1 MSVDMDYRYLGRH
14 AVEVSLRW
22 LLDRPGVTAPI
33 IGVRTMEHLETAL
46 RTLEWEMDSSIRDSL
61 DAASAPPAMYPYD
74 FVEWAQAGR

>member
-1 MSVDMDYRYLGRH
+1 MDYRYLGRH

-33 IGVRTMEHLETAL
+33 IGVRTME
-46 RTLEWEMDSSIRDSL
+46 WEMDSSIRDSL